1 MSRVGEQSQ
10 VVDGENGKKKEDEKD
25 CIPEPLKKHPLRFLA
40 ALIVIIA
47 FLVAVTLNAV
57 SWTSEGDTRLNLE
70 IHQLPTVF

>member
-1 MSRVGEQSQ
+1 MASVSQVGEQVQ
-10 VVDGENGKKKEDEKD
+10 DVDGENGKKKKMD

-57 SWTSEGDTRLNLE
+57 SWKSEGDAKFDLDIYN
-70 IHQLPTVF
+70 

>member
-10 VVDGENGKKKEDEKD
+10 VVDGENGKKNEDKKD

-57 SWTSEGDTRLNLE
+57 SWTSEGDTRFNLD
-70 IHQLPTVF
+70 I

>member
-1 MSRVGEQSQ
+1 MASISRVGEQVQ
-10 VVDGENGKKKEDEKD
+10 DVDGENGEKKENKMD

-57 SWTSEGDTRLNLE
+57 SWTSEGDTRFYN
-70 IHQLPTVF
+70 

>member
-1 MSRVGEQSQ
+1 MASISRVGEQGQ
-10 VVDGENGKKKEDEKD
+10 DVDGENEKKKEEKKD

-57 SWTSEGDTRLNLE
+57 SWTSEGDTRFNLD
-70 IHQLPTVF
+70 I